1 MKGEPQS
8 LANRGRE
15 EARVARLDYWAG
27 LLEWA
32 ARKGKGGGHRD
43 STGEKGAGLW
53 EGRWAYGEGKAMQA
67 KRQGEREGKE
77 FLFFFLNTFSKSNS
91 IQIQTLAVLNQTT
104 QLKNSNV
111 AACMHKHVTRPYS

>member
-15 EARVARLDYWAG
+15 EAWVARLDYWAG

-32 ARKGKGGGHRD
+32 ARKGKGAGQRD

-53 EGRWAYGEGKAMQA
+53 EGRWAYGEGKAMRA

-77 FLFFFLNTFSKSNS
+77 FLFFN
-91 IQIQTLAVLNQTT
+91 
-104 QLKNSNV
+104 
-111 AACMHKHVTRPYS
+111 